1 MTGREK
7 ITAAGAV
14 IVRMAGI
21 GLFRPRCRICA
32 SDLVRRG
39 ERIICSDCRAKVR
52 LSAENQCVRCGKFIP
67 DGIETCG
74 SCLLQPPPFL
84 RHIAYGAY
92 EETLREI
99 IILYKYGEVE
109 GLKTLLSSLFLEMVQ
124 KRPPEGFQ
132 ALVPVPV
139 DRRRRHG
146 FMPVRT
152 VGRLLARELRIAFLP
167 DLLLKNK
174 STPPQVGLSQAQR
187 RTNLDGAF
195 ALAAGA
201 RAQGMHVLLIDD
213 VFTTGATIRSCSA
226 VLNKGDAR
234 VTALTLAQSRF

>member
-1 MTGREK
+1 MTGLEK
-7 ITAAGAV
+7 ISAAGAA
-14 IVRMAGI
+14 IVRMAGN

-32 SDLVRRG
+32 SDLVHRG
-39 ERIICSDCRAKVR
+39 ERIICSDCRGKI
-52 LSAENQCVRCGKFIP
+52 LPSNENQCAHCGKFIP

-84 RHIAYGAY
+84 RHIAFAAY
-92 EETLREI
+92 EDTLREI

-109 GLKTLLSSLFLEMVQ
+109 GLKTLLSSLFLEILQ
-124 KRPPEGFQ
+124 KKLPGGFQ

-152 VGRLLARELRIAFLP
+152 VGKLLARELRIAFLP
-167 DLLLKNK
+167 DLLLKK
-174 STPPQVGLSQAQR
+174 RSTPPQVGLSQAQR

-195 ALAAGA
+195 ALAATA
-201 RAQGMHVLLIDD
+201 RAKGLQILLIDD
-213 VFTTGATIRSCSA
+213 VFTTGTTIRSCSTA
-226 VLNKGDAR
+226 LKKGGAR